1 MTGEIIFAA
10 GVYLA
15 LILLAYKAGKWH
27 DPK

>member
-15 LILLAYKAGKWH
+15 LIILAYKAGQWH
-27 DPK
+27 DPE